1 VKETGVSG
9 TTYKITRGDKLT
21 YKVAS
26 SIRSE
31 VGLYKTEDDYG
42 DSYYYRGDVSNNNV
56 MFGGYYWKIIRTNGD
71 NSIRL
76 IYNGKTID
84 ASGVSA
90 SINNERYTY
99 SVAYPDNNSLVGARS
114 VDPTYVGYM
123 YGKNFTRQTSAQF
136 SYSQSVA
143 SLNKFYFADG
153 FEFDEVNEEFK
164 LKSVKLEPIAKTFN
178 EMDSVDE
185 LTGKKL
191 YELYPYTCRLTS
203 FDAPCE
209 VIIQMNGLK
218 DSSHAYIQFIS
229 YSSTNK
235 EGTRTNEY
243 SSNVKTVIE
252 EWYEI
257 NFINKYNEN
266 NVLLTNYIVD
276 NTFCNDRSTDSSGYL
291 LNATTSYGA
300 RTRLGDLN
308 TDANVNATLKCGSDI
323 RDRFSQTAV
332 SGNEKLIYPIA
343 LINADELIFAGGK
356 YRIKNTDFFLN
367 NGRSFWTLTPWY
379 YSNSLGWST
388 VIVVRQNGDLY
399 AEIVKNKSDIRP
411 VINIRADV
419 LIESGDGT
427 TENPFTL
434 KLA

>member
-1 VKETGVSG
+1 
-9 TTYKITRGDKLT
+9 
-21 YKVAS
+21 
-26 SIRSE
+26 
-31 VGLYKTEDDYG
+31 
-42 DSYYYRGDVSNNNV
+42 
-56 MFGGYYWKIIRTNGD
+56 
-71 NSIRL
+71 
-76 IYNGKTID
+76 
-84 ASGVSA
+84 
-90 SINNERYTY
+90 
-99 SVAYPDNNSLVGARS
+99 
-114 VDPTYVGYM
+114 
-123 YGKNFTRQTSAQF
+123 
-136 SYSQSVA
+136 
-143 SLNKFYFADG
+143 
-153 FEFDEVNEEFK
+153 
-164 LKSVKLEPIAKTFN
+164 
-178 EMDSVDE
+178 
-185 LTGKKL
+185 
-191 YELYPYTCRLTS
+191 
-203 FDAPCE
+203 
-209 VIIQMNGLK
+209 
-218 DSSHAYIQFIS
+218 
-229 YSSTNK
+229 
-235 EGTRTNEY
+235 
-243 SSNVKTVIE
+243 
-252 EWYEI
+252 
-257 NFINKYNEN
+257 
-266 NVLLTNYIVD
+266 LLTNYIVD